1 MITCV
6 WANKLF
12 SLRTVNIHFQALA
25 YIAMLNSD
33 MKKKIL
39 NILKYLSFLGLG
51 IFLVWWSLQQI
62 PPENWKDFRKAFSTA
77 KYWLLVP
84 VFFILSLSHVLRA
97 VRWKMLM
104 LPMGYNPSLVNT
116 FFAVMIGYLAN
127 LAVPRLGEVL
137 KCTFLSRYENV
148 PAEKLVGTIVAER
161 TFDMLCLIIVFLIA
175 FAIQFEEIGHY
186 GILLLKKL
194 FIGKA
199 GYFNIEKFIII
210 VSLITVFVFILR
222 IVFKRFSN
230 IILIRNARNIVKG
243 VWQGVISIKDLKQKW
258 AFIIA
263 SLGIWAMYLLG
274 TWIGFNGTAGTAGLS
289 LEIAV
294 SALAFGSIGMIM
306 TPGGIGTY
314 AVFLAK
320 VLEKNG
326 IPFYVGF
333 ANGTLQWFAQF
344 LIIIFMGFI
353 SLGLLPWY
361 NKKLK
366 KHEKIRDNSIQNIF
380 EG

>member
-1 MITCV
+1 
-6 WANKLF
+6 
-12 SLRTVNIHFQALA
+12 
-25 YIAMLNSD
+25 

-39 NILKYLSFLGLG
+39 TILKYLSFLGLG
-51 IFLVWWSLQQI
+51 VFLVWWSLQQI
-62 PPENWKDFRKAFSTA
+62 PAENWKDFRKAFATA
-77 KYWLLVP
+77 KYWLLIP
-84 VFFILSLSHVLRA
+84 VFFILSVSHILRA
-97 VRWKMLM
+97 WRWKMLM
-104 LPMGYNPSLVNT
+104 LPLGYNPSLVNT

-137 KCTFLSRYENV
+137 KCTILSKYEHI

-161 TFDMLCLIIVFLIA
+161 AFDLLCLVIIFLIA
-175 FAIQFEEIGHY
+175 FAVQFEQIGHY
-186 GILLLKKL
+186 GIQMLKRL
-194 FIGKA
+194 FIGKTGSFDITNFA
-199 GYFNIEKFIII
+199 ITIAAII
-210 VSLITVFVFILR
+210 LFAYILK
-222 IVFKRFSN
+222 IVFKKFSN
-230 IILIRNARNIVKG
+230 IRLVRSARNIVKG
-243 VWQGVISIKDLKQKW
+243 VWQGIVSIKDLKQKK
-258 AFIIA
+258 AFIA
-263 SLGIWAMYLLG
+263 VSLGIWALYLLG
-274 TWIGFNGTAGTAGLS
+274 TWIGFNGTTGTGGLS
-289 LEIAV
+289 LKIAV

-326 IPFYVGF
+326 IPFYIGF

-344 LIIIFMGFI
+344 LIVIFVGFI

-366 KHEKIRDNSIQNIF
+366 KNEKIGSNTVKDLY

>member
-1 MITCV
+1 
-6 WANKLF
+6 
-12 SLRTVNIHFQALA
+12 
-25 YIAMLNSD
+25 

-51 IFLVWWSLQQI
+51 VFLVWWSLHQI
-62 PPENWKDFRKAFSTA
+62 PAENWKDFRKAFSTA
-77 KYWLLVP
+77 NYWLLIP
-84 VFFILSLSHVLRA
+84 VFFILSASHILRA
-97 VRWKMLM
+97 LRWKMLM
-104 LPMGYNPSLVNT
+104 LPLGYNPSLVNT

-137 KCTFLSRYENV
+137 KCTLLSKYENI

-161 TFDMLCLIIVFLIA
+161 AFDLLCLVIVFLIA
-175 FAIQFEEIGHY
+175 FAIQFEQIGHY
-186 GILLLKKL
+186 GILILKRL
-194 FIGKA
+194 FTDKTGSFDITNFA
-199 GYFNIEKFIII
+199 VIITAII
-210 VSLITVFVFILR
+210 VFAYILK
-222 IVFKRFSN
+222 IIFKRFSN
-230 IILIRNARNIVKG
+230 IRLIRSARNIVKG
-243 VWQGVISIKDLKQKW
+243 IWQGIVSIKDLKQKK
-258 AFIIA
+258 AFVA
-263 SLGIWAMYLLG
+263 VSLGIWAMYLLG
-274 TWIGFNGTAGTAGLS
+274 TWIGFNGTVGTAGLS
-289 LEIAV
+289 LKIAV

-326 IPFYVGF
+326 IPFYIGF

-344 LIIIFMGFI
+344 LIVIFVGFI

-361 NKKLK
+361 NKKMK
-366 KHEKIRDNSIQNIF
+366 KNEKSGDNTIKNLY